1 MQPSPGA
8 VIAEI
13 DASSNSGIM
22 KLLEAYQLGPL
33 RLPNRLVMAP
43 LTRNRAPGCVP
54 NDLMATYYVQRA
66 SAGLIV
72 TEGTQ
77 IEPFGQGYQD
87 TPGIYSPEQRDGWR
101 RITDAVHRAGGRIFA
116 QLWHVGRISHSY
128 YHGKTPVAP
137 SAIVPDRGEAYTP
150 EGLKPYEVPHALTI
164 PEIHEIIAAYRHA
177 AAVAKEANFDGVEVH
192 GANGYLIDQFLQTGS
207 NIRSDEYG
215 GSVENRTRFLLEVV
229 AAVQSVWMEQ
239 RVGVR
244 LSPAGAANGIHDANP
259 VGTFSYAAE
268 RLDNLDHPL
277 AYLHVVE
284 APMPTSGLDDHETC
298 ATELL
303 RPRFKG
309 TLISTGGYTPESG
322 ERALENGRADLIGF
336 GKLFIA
342 NPDLPE
348 RIRAAAPLNTPD
360 VATFYAP
367 GAHGYTDYPAL
378 ERAAVG

>member
-1 MQPSPGA
+1 
-8 VIAEI
+8 
-13 DASSNSGIM
+13 M
-22 KLLEAYQLGPL
+22 KLLEEYQLGPL
-33 RLPNRLVMAP
+33 TLPNRMVMAP
-43 LTRNRAPGCVP
+43 LTRNRARGCVP
-54 NDLMATYYVQRA
+54 NDLMREYYVQRA
-66 SAGLIV
+66 SAGLII

-87 TPGIYSPEQRDGWR
+87 TPGIYSPEQRDAWR

-137 SAIVPDRGEAYTP
+137 SAIVPDRGQAYTP
-150 EGLKPYEVPHALTI
+150 DGLKPYEVPHALTV
-164 PEIHEIIAAYRHA
+164 PEIHEIVAAYRHA
-177 AAVAKEANFDGVEVH
+177 ATIAKEANFDGVEIH

-207 NIRSDEYG
+207 NIRTDEYG
-215 GSVENRTRFLLEVV
+215 GSVENRARFLLEVT
-229 AAVQSVWMEQ
+229 AAVQSVWNEQ

-259 VGTFSYAAE
+259 VETFGYVAGQLD
-268 RLDNLDHPL
+268 RLKPPL

-284 APMPTSGLDDHETC
+284 APVPSSGPDDHEVC

-303 RPRFKG
+303 RQRFTG
-309 TLISTGGYTPESG
+309 TLISTGGYSPESA
-322 ERALENGRADLIGF
+322 ERALQNSSADLIGF

-348 RIRAAAPLNTPD
+348 RVRAHAALNSPD
-360 VATFYAP
+360 VGTFYAP
-367 GAHGYTDYPAL
+367 GPHGYTDYPAL
-378 ERAAVG
+378 EGAHTA